1 MQEQLWPSREESAA
15 TNLRRAIWEARAD
28 FVVEWIERG
37 AEGYFVLFRR
47 GNIVHRELGIAVA
60 VLEEGPPSRRE
71 SSTRPPGE
79 DNLRSEVDTHSE
91 GEPE

>member
-60 VLEEGPPSRRE
+60 VLEEGPHRDASRQLVHRVK
-71 SSTRPPGE
+71 TIFDRK
-79 DNLRSEVDTHSE
+79 
-91 GEPE
+91 

>member
-15 TNLRRAIWEARAD
+15 TNLRRAINEAQGD

-47 GNIVHRELGIAVA
+47 GNVVHRELGIQIGI
-60 VLEEGPPSRRE
+60 LEQGSDQAEIRQLVRRVK
-71 SSTRPPGE
+71 TTFDRK
-79 DNLRSEVDTHSE
+79 
-91 GEPE
+91 

>member
-1 MQEQLWPSREESAA
+1 MQEELWPSREEAAA

-47 GNIVHRELGIAVA
+47 GNLVHRELGIEIAMLDEVSDPGAIRRLVHRVKAVFD
-60 VLEEGPPSRRE
+60 RK
-71 SSTRPPGE
+71 
-79 DNLRSEVDTHSE
+79 
-91 GEPE
+91 